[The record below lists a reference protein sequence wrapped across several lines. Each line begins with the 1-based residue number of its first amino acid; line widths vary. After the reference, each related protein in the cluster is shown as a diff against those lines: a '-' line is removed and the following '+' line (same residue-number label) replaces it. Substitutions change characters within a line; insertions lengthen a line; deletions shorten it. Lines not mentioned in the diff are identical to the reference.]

1 MFYAGKNVIFY
12 CFMFILIFFLSSKKW
27 PIDGA
32 NNRNIIVR
40 NNVNGFNKPTSF
52 VINSI
57 LANRIK
63 IAWFT
68 WISSLSIAWGGYLSL
83 SIAWFWLISL
93 TFLNEWHLSTL
104 HQLPYSPTVAVVCFR
119 QDKTSSATLQ
129 DSFEFIFPIV
139 GGGCLTRFDRGV
151 WNECI
156 SIFRNLLRF
165 MASNFYHSLKNSFLW
180 WR

>member
-68 WISSLSIAWGGYLSL
+68 WISSLSIAWGGYWSL
-83 SIAWFWLISL
+83 SIAWFWHEAIANFPDFSQWVTSL
-93 TFLNEWHLSTL
+93 NSASASVFADCSRGLLQT
-104 HQLPYSPTVAVVCFR
+104 R
-119 QDKTSSATLQ
+119 QDKLSNFAGFVRIHFS
-129 DSFEFIFPIV
+129 
-139 GGGCLTRFDRGV
+139 TRFDRGV

>member
-1 MFYAGKNVIFY
+1 MF
-12 CFMFILIFFLSSKKW
+12 IFFLSSKKW

-68 WISSLSIAWGGYLSL
+68 WISSLSIAWGGYWSL
-83 SIAWFWLISL
+83 SIALFWHEAIANFPDFFQWVTSL
-93 TFLNEWHLSTL
+93 NSASASVFADCSRGLLQTRQDKT
-104 HQLPYSPTVAVVCFR
+104 R
-119 QDKTSSATLQ
+119 QDKTSSATLH

-139 GGGCLTRFDRGV
+139 GGGCLTRFDRVV
-151 WNECI
+151 WNKCI

>member
-32 NNRNIIVR
+32 NNRNIIVW

-83 SIAWFWLISL
+83 SIAWFWHEAIANFPDFSQWVTSL
-93 TFLNEWHLSTL
+93 NSASASVFADCSRGLLQT
-104 HQLPYSPTVAVVCFR
+104 R
-119 QDKTSSATLQ
+119 QDKL
-129 DSFEFIFPIV
+129 
-139 GGGCLTRFDRGV
+139 
-151 WNECI
+151 
-156 SIFRNLLRF
+156 
-165 MASNFYHSLKNSFLW
+165 SNFAGFVRIHFSYCRWGLLNKIWSWCLKRMYINLPQSSSFYGK
-180 WR
+180 

>member
-27 PIDGA
+27 PTDGA
-32 NNRNIIVR
+32 KNRNIIVR

-68 WISSLSIAWGGYLSL
+68 WISSLSIAWGGYWSL
-83 SIAWFWLISL
+83 SIAWFWHEAIANFPDFFQWVTSL
-93 TFLNEWHLSTL
+93 NSASASVFADCSRGLLQT
-104 HQLPYSPTVAVVCFR
+104 R

-129 DSFEFIFPIV
+129 DSFEFIFQQDLIV
-139 GGGCLTRFDRGV
+139 VSETNVYQSSAIFFALWQV
-151 WNECI
+151 I
-156 SIFRNLLRF
+156 STI
-165 MASNFYHSLKNSFLW
+165 Y
-180 WR
+180 